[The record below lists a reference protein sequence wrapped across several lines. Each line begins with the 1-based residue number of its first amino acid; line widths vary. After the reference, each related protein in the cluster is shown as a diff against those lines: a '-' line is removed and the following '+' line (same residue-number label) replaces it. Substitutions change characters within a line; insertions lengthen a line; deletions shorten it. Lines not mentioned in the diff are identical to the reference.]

1 MGKRIKRG
9 IFRASDR
16 TLIHADLNATYN
28 IIKKAIPK
36 AFADGIEGYWV
47 VPAKFKHQRD
57 DNSQRWLLTWLTEII
72 T

>member
-16 TLIHADLNATYN
+16 RLIHADLNATYN

-36 AFADGIEGYWV
+36 AFADGIEGIGLY
-47 VPAKFKHQRD
+47 PQSLNIKK
-57 DNSQRWLLTWLTEII
+57 II
-72 T
+72 TLKGDCSHD